1 MFTTPKPSDSLPD
14 RSIYERRESIV
25 RSYARSMPRQFN
37 RAEGVWMHDDQGGRY
52 LDFLSG
58 CSTLN
63 YGHNHPIL
71 KQALLD
77 YIAADGIAHGLDLHT
92 DAKQAFLDTFEQV
105 ILKPRDL
112 DYRVMFTGPTGTNA
126 VEAAI
131 KLARKVTAREMVIA
145 FTNGFHG
152 MTLGALACTGNA
164 TKRGGAG
171 VPLSHVSHEPYDG
184 YYGPDVDTADLLEQ
198 RLADPSS
205 GLDAPAAILV
215 ETVQGEGGLNAASPE
230 WLRRIAEIA
239 KAHGALLIVDDI
251 QAGCG
256 RTGNFF
262 SFEDM
267 GFTPD
272 IVTMAKSLSGMGLPF
287 ALTLLKPEHDQWLPG
302 EHNGTFRGNNHAFVT
317 ATAALR
323 HFWSTDGFAAD
334 VRRRSDLLGS
344 RLQRIADTYGFGM
357 RGRGMMR
364 GINVESGDLASA
376 VTSACFDDGLI
387 IETSGAHDEVI
398 KVLAPLVIDDAVLS
412 AGLDILETRIRDAM
426 GADHAANQAIAA
438 E

>member
-1 MFTTPKPSDSLPD
+1 MTTIPKPSNRIPD
-14 RSIYERRESIV
+14 RDIYERRESAV
-25 RSYARSMPRQFN
+25 RSYARAMPRQFA
-37 RAEGVWMHDDQGGRY
+37 RAEGVWMHDNQGGCY

-92 DAKQAFLDTFEQV
+92 DAKENFLETFEAL
-105 ILKPRDL
+105 ILEPRGL
-112 DYRVMFTGPTGTNA
+112 DYRAMFTGPTGTNA

-131 KLARKVTAREMVIA
+131 KLARKVTGRELIIA

-164 TKRGGAG
+164 AKRGGAG

-184 YYGPDVDTADLLEQ
+184 YYGSDVDTAALLEQ
-198 RLADPSS
+198 RLSDPSS

-256 RTGNFF
+256 RTGGFF
-262 SFEDM
+262 SFEGM

-272 IVTMAKSLSGMGLPF
+272 IVTLAKSLSGMGLPF
-287 ALTLLKPEHDQWLPG
+287 ALTLFRPELDQWSPG

-317 ATAALR
+317 AAAALR
-323 HFWSTDGFAAD
+323 HFWSDAAFQAD
-334 VRRRSDLLGS
+334 VRRRGALLEQ
-344 RLQRIADTYGFGM
+344 RLDRIAAERGLET

-364 GINVESGDLASA
+364 GINVGSGELAG
-376 VTSACFDDGLI
+376 TITTACFDQGLI

-398 KVLAPLVIDDAVLS
+398 KVLAPLVIDDALL
-412 AGLDILETRIRDAM
+412 AGGLDILEAAIRAALA
-426 GADHAANQAIAA
+426 ADYAVAA

>member
-1 MFTTPKPSDSLPD
+1 MTITTHPKPTAAIPD
-14 RSIYERRESIV
+14 TAIYERRESIV
-25 RSYARSMPRQFN
+25 RSYARAMPRQFN
-37 RAEGVWMHDDQGGRY
+37 RAQGVWMHDNQGGRY

-63 YGHNHPIL
+63 YGHNHPVL
-71 KQALLD
+71 KSALID
-77 YIAADGIAHGLDLHT
+77 YIAGDGITHGLDLHT
-92 DAKQAFLDTFEQV
+92 DAKADFLTALEDV
-105 ILKPRDL
+105 ILKPRGL
-112 DYRVMFTGPTGTNA
+112 DYRAMFTGPTGTNA

-131 KLARKVTAREMVIA
+131 KLARKITGREMVIA

-164 TKRGGAG
+164 AKRGGAG

-184 YYGPDVDTADLLEQ
+184 YHGPDVDTAELLER
-198 RLADPSS
+198 RLSDPSS

-215 ETVQGEGGLNAASPE
+215 ETVQGEGGLNVASPI
-230 WLRRIAEIA
+230 WLRKISEVA
-239 KAHGALLIVDDI
+239 KRHGALMIVDDI

-262 SFEDM
+262 SFEGM

-287 ALTLLKPEHDQWLPG
+287 ALTLFRPELDQWSPG

-323 HFWSTDGFAAD
+323 HFWSNDSFQQD
-334 VRRRSDLLGS
+334 IVRRGALLER
-344 RLQRIADTYGFGM
+344 RLDAMAAEHGLST

-364 GINVESGDLASA
+364 GLDVGSGDIAQTITA
-376 VTSACFDDGLI
+376 ACFAQGLI
-387 IETSGAHDEVI
+387 IETSGAHDEIVKI
-398 KVLAPLVIDDAVLS
+398 LAPLIIEDAVLS
-412 AGLDILETRIRDAM
+412 AGLDILEDSVRSALTVTY
-426 GADHAANQAIAA
+426 GVAA